1 MKEEMIKSLKL
12 RFAGVEKK
20 LSIATILD
28 PRFKDK
34 FFASS
39 IIKVTVKEML
49 NEEIQ
54 KIAPGEDDDMTQ
66 GQTSSTTVGSPVPK
80 RAKKDMLLTMYHEI
94 IEKIF
99 PIQLIK
105 LSVF

>member
-1 MKEEMIKSLKL
+1 MQESK
-12 RFAGVEKK
+12 KK

-66 GQTSSTTVGSPVPK
+66 GQTSSTTTVGSPVPK